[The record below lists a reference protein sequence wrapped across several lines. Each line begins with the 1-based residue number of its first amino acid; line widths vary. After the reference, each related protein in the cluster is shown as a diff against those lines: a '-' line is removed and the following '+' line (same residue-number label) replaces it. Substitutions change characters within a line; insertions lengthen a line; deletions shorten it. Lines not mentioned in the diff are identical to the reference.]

1 MRPGL
6 FRITCATGM
15 TCVAQSAITR
25 AAYDCHGGPRAR
37 MTNKIALFLGT
48 IVALLLIADYALA
61 DWTNTLFLARK
72 MLILI
77 EWMAF
82 WR

>member
-1 MRPGL
+1 
-6 FRITCATGM
+6 
-15 TCVAQSAITR
+15 
-25 AAYDCHGGPRAR
+25 

-77 EWMAF
+77 DSMAF